1 MKTTEFCEVC
11 KDFTM
16 YIERIDKIRCYS
28 CGSLFEWPSGK
39 IIKGKIPKEK
49 LQEMYRGYHKN
60 EPLEE

>member
-39 IIKGKIPKEK
+39 IIKGKISREH
-49 LQEMYRGYHKN
+49 LQQMYRDYHQNK
-60 EPLEE
+60 P